1 MSNPPEDPERPEKEV
16 EVLESDVTAPTPA
29 LVRGT
34 LFQGGTLSAF
44 GHRDFRLLWSGA
56 FLSNVGTWVHTT
68 ALLWYVKDLTNSNA
82 WVGAVNLASFMP
94 ILLFVLYAGSLADRV
109 DRRKLIIVTQI
120 VMMLAAL
127 GLAIATSLGQ
137 HSLALI
143 MALTIGMG
151 VAFVFN
157 FPAWRAMVPDLVPQ
171 KDLLNGIALDAAQ
184 FNMARFV
191 GPAIG
196 AIIIHFWSVAGAF
209 YINAASFLAVIAAL
223 LMIRARPVVTTV
235 HATSTRAHVRE
246 GFSYLR
252 VNSWA
257 VKLLVVLMVEAVFG
271 ISTIVLLPSVSRD
284 VLYGGSLLYGFLVGA
299 IGLGAVLGA
308 PLVTWLNKRFKERD
322 LIKVSLS
329 AFSVVLMVMAIS
341 KSEPLSLLMAF
352 FIGVTFLMA
361 SASINTVLQS
371 RVERN
376 MRGRI
381 MSFYILVFQGTSP
394 LGGLLLG
401 YISDKTSTPI
411 AIGIGAAVCMLLAVI
426 MIAVPSLLEDAVS
439 TAYVAA

>member
-1 MSNPPEDPERPEKEV
+1 VNKPPEDPKRPEDEV

-34 LFQGGTLSAF
+34 LFHGGTLSAF

-56 FLSNVGTWVHTT
+56 FLSNVGTWIHTT

-82 WVGAVNLASFMP
+82 WVGTVNLASFLP

-109 DRRKLIIVTQI
+109 DRRRLIIATQV

-157 FPAWRAMVPDLVPQ
+157 FPAWRAMVPDLVPP

-196 AIIIHFWSVAGAF
+196 AIIIHFWSVSGAF

-223 LMIRARPVVTTV
+223 LMIRARPVVSTV

-246 GFSYLR
+246 GFAYLR
-252 VNSWA
+252 ANSWA
-257 VKLLVVLMVEAVFG
+257 VKLLLVLMVEAVFG

-284 VLYGGSLLYGFLVGA
+284 VLHGGSLLYGFLVGA

-308 PLVTWLNKRFKERD
+308 PLVTWLNERFKERD

-341 KSEPLSLLMAF
+341 KSEALSLLMAF

-411 AIGIGAAVCMLLAVI
+411 AIGIGAAACMLLAVI
-426 MIAVPSLLEDAVS
+426 LIAVPSVLEDAVS
-439 TAYVAA
+439 PASVAA